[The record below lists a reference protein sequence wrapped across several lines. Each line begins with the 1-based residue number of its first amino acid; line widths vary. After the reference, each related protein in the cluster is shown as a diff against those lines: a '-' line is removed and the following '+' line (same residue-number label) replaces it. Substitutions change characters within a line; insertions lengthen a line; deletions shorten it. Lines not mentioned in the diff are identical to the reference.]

1 MKKEL
6 ILIRHGHS
14 EWQAGTTRDRNSHL
28 TGQGIREAG
37 RLHNTL
43 PAYANLADFHII
55 SSPLHRAVE
64 TCRLAL
70 SRARF
75 SSVYFDRS
83 FREASFHVR
92 GGLSLPE
99 DFYPEADG
107 KVSSEYQDFKAGI
120 KSALADVLAAHDRV
134 VIFTHGGVIKTIL
147 RLHCGSDSFCTQI
160 DNCSVTHFVKNDEAW
175 LLQRVNHR
183 C

>member
-14 EWQAGTTRDRNSHL
+14 EWQAGTTRNRDSHL
-28 TGQGIREAG
+28 TEQGVREAKK
-37 RLHNTL
+37 LHKTL
-43 PAYANLADFHII
+43 LTYTNVTDFHLI
-55 SSPLHRAVE
+55 SSPLIRSVE

-70 SRARF
+70 PPHMFA
-75 SSVYFDRS
+75 SVSFNRN

-99 DFYPEADG
+99 DFYPKAHRELS
-107 KVSSEYQDFKAGI
+107 KEYQGFKEKI
-120 KSALADVLAAHDRV
+120 KSSLTDVLSLHDRII
-134 VIFTHGGVIKTIL
+134 IFTHGGVIKTIL
-147 RLHCGSDSFCTQI
+147 RLHCGSDAFCTQI
-160 DNCSVTHFVKNDEAW
+160 DNCSVTHFVKKDTAW
-175 LLQRVNHR
+175 LLQRVNYL

>member
-28 TGQGIREAG
+28 TGKGIREAG
-37 RLHNTL
+37 RLYNAL
-43 PAYANLADFHII
+43 PAYANVSDFHLI

-64 TCRLAL
+64 TSRLAL
-70 SRARF
+70 SPDLF
-75 SSVYFDRS
+75 SSVRYDRN

-99 DFYPEADG
+99 DFYPEANG

-120 KSALADVLAAHDRV
+120 KAALAGILAAHDRV
-134 VIFTHGGVIKTIL
+134 MIFTHGGVIKTIL
-147 RLHCGSDSFCTQI
+147 RLHCGSDAFCTQI
-160 DNCSVTHFVKNDEAW
+160 DNCSVTHFVKKDAAW

>member
-28 TGQGIREAG
+28 TGKGFTEAG
-37 RLHNTL
+37 KLYNTL
-43 PAYANLADFHII
+43 AAYTDVADFHLI

-64 TCRLAL
+64 TSRLAL
-70 SRARF
+70 PPCLF
-75 SSVYFDRS
+75 SSVSFDRN

-92 GGLSLPE
+92 GCLNLPE
-99 DFYPEADG
+99 DFYPVANG
-107 KVSSEYQDFKAGI
+107 KVCSEYLDFKAGI
-120 KSALADVLAAHDRV
+120 KSALSTILAAHNRV
-134 VIFTHGGVIKTIL
+134 MIFTHGGVIKTIL

-160 DNCSVTHFVKNDEAW
+160 DNCSVTHFVKKEDVW
-175 LLQRVNHR
+175 LLKRVNQR

>member
-14 EWQAGTTRDRNSHL
+14 EWQAGTTQNRDSHL
-28 TGQGIREAG
+28 TGKGICEAG
-37 RLHNTL
+37 QLYNAL
-43 PAYANLADFHII
+43 PAYTDVASFHLI
-55 SSPLHRAVE
+55 SSTLNRAVE

-70 SRARF
+70 SPELF
-75 SSVYFDRS
+75 TNVLFDRN

-92 GGLSLPE
+92 GGLHLPE
-99 DFYPEADG
+99 DFYPEASG
-107 KVSSEYQDFKAGI
+107 KVSDEYLGFKAGI
-120 KSALADVLAAHDRV
+120 KSALAGVLARHDRV
-134 VIFTHGGVIKTIL
+134 MIFTHGGVIKTIL
-147 RLHCGSDSFCTQI
+147 RLHCGSDTFCTQV
-160 DNCSVTHFVKNDEAW
+160 DNCSVTHFVKTDDTW